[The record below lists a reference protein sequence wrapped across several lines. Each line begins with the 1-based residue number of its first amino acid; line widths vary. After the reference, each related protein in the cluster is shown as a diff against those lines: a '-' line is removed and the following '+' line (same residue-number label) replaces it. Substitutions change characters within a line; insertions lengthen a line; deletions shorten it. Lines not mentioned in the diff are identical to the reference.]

1 MASNSI
7 IAFPLMAGWLA
18 LVLAACAVAVSTA
31 VVLAILSARRAVDR
45 AGAVLAIVEHE
56 LGPLSAEARGLTSD
70 ARALTQETTRELRR
84 AGDVIER
91 VHDAADGVGRVVS
104 AVAGLTRAGQIVGI
118 AAAIRRGLD
127 VFVSRLRKEGGNHDG
142 K

>member
-1 MASNSI
+1 
-7 IAFPLMAGWLA
+7 MAGWLA

-31 VVLAILSARRAVDR
+31 AVLVILSARRTVDR
-45 AGAVLAIVEHE
+45 AGAVLAIVERE
-56 LGPLSAEARGLTSD
+56 LGPLSTEVRGLTSD

-91 VHDAADGVGRVVS
+91 VHAAADGVGRVVS

-127 VFVSRLRKEGGNHDG
+127 VFVSRLRKEGGNHHG

>member
-1 MASNSI
+1 
-7 IAFPLMAGWLA
+7 MAGWLA

-31 VVLAILSARRAVDR
+31 AVLAILSARRTVDR
-45 AGAVLAIVEHE
+45 AGAVLAIVERE
-56 LGPLSAEARGLTSD
+56 LGPLSTEARGLTSD

-91 VHDAADGVGRVVS
+91 VHAAADGVGRVVS

-118 AAAIRRGLD
+118 VAALRRGLD
-127 VFVSRLRKEGGNHDG
+127 VFVSRLRKEGGNHHG

>member
-1 MASNSI
+1 
-7 IAFPLMAGWLA
+7 MAGWLA

-31 VVLAILSARRAVDR
+31 VVLAILSARRTIDR
-45 AGAVLAIVEHE
+45 AGAVLAIVERE
-56 LGPLSAEARGLTSD
+56 LGFLSTEARGLTSD

-127 VFVSRLRKEGGNHDG
+127 VFVSRLRNEGGDHHG

>member
-1 MASNSI
+1 
-7 IAFPLMAGWLA
+7 MAGWLA

-31 VVLAILSARRAVDR
+31 VVLAILSARRTVDR

-56 LGPLSAEARGLTSD
+56 LGPLSTEARGLTSD

-118 AAAIRRGLD
+118 AAAVRRGLD